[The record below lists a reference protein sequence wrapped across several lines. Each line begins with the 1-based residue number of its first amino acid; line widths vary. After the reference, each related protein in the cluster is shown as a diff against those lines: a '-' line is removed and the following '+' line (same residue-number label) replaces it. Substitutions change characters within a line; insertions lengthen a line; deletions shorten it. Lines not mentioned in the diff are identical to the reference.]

1 MGRLLGEI
9 FLCQL
14 CNQLRYRESCG
25 YGEEMYPEANEGRL
39 SVQMNPTPANPD
51 IGGSNIGGDYLIVSK
66 RTI

>member
-1 MGRLLGEI
+1 MGKLLVEI
-9 FLCQL
+9 V

-39 SVQMNPTPANPD
+39 SVQMSPTPANPD
-51 IGGSNIGGDYLIVSK
+51 IGGSNIGGDYLIVSN